1 MSDLIPYFA
10 GLIMVL
16 FGIAFGAALQALRKS
31 DKESPAPPVTA
42 K

>member
-10 GLIMVL
+10 ALIMVL
-16 FGIAFGAALQALRKS
+16 FGIAFYAALQGFKKL
-31 DKESPAPPVTA
+31 DKESPAPLDTT